1 MNNNTADQTRQYV
14 HSLHRV
20 QSTEVLSV
28 HMYTDYSECKVQSKE
43 VLRVLGTGS
52 PHSLQSTINTID
64 REQTVNKRK
73 AGPPPAGNGAA

>member
-1 MNNNTADQTRQYV
+1 
-14 HSLHRV
+14 
-20 QSTEVLSV
+20 
-28 HMYTDYSECKVQSKE
+28 MYTVYSECRVKSKE
-43 VLRVLGTGS
+43 VPRVLGTGS

>member
-1 MNNNTADQTRQYV
+1 MHT
-14 HSLHRV
+14 V
-20 QSTEVLSV
+20 QSTELLSV
-28 HMYTDYSECKVQSKE
+28 YTVYSECKVQSKEVLSVYTVYSECRVQSKE